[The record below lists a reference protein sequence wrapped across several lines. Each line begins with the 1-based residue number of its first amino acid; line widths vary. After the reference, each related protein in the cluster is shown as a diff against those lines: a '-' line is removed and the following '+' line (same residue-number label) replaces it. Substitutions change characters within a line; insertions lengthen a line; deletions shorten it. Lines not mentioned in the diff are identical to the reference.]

1 MNYLLDFGLFQAV
14 WKIHKWWILG
24 SFWRDP
30 FLNSSEFGENTHLI
44 GESDELFLRFFE
56 NDHCKLQNPT
66 RWRDGNFRSQILSDD
81 DTTNRSSVFGIW
93 CHHFYCHHLMKK
105 HPQWPTQNNLNF
117 PVPNPR
123 GHCWRPLESD
133 SKPKKVRKAKA
144 LAELSSTRSQSSRK
158 VQQNRGSFMVIY

>member
-44 GESDELFLRFFE
+44 GESDELFFASSKTTIA
-56 NDHCKLQNPT
+56 NSKIQ
-66 RWRDGNFRSQILSDD
+66 RDGEMATLGHKSFQMMIPQIDPVFLAYDVTISIATIWWKNILSDLHK
-81 DTTNRSSVFGIW
+81 TTWIFQ
-93 CHHFYCHHLMKK
+93 F
-105 HPQWPTQNNLNF
+105 PTK
-117 PVPNPR
+117 